1 LPVNRVDLIGCGA
14 VNLDLIYRL
23 PASFELS
30 DQLPARG
37 AEEGLDEETRVPLD
51 AALAEHEPFRSGGGQ
66 AANVVYALRRFGH
79 QAVMLGRVGDDPDG
93 ERLAEELG
101 PEATQLLVRH
111 GTSGRVYVLLDE
123 GGERRN
129 LVSPGTNDQF
139 AAADLPKR
147 LPHARFAYFS
157 SFVGDEPLAGQ
168 LALLERLPRD
178 TDVAFDPGELYAARG
193 VKRYLPLL
201 QQTAYLFATEHELE
215 LLCGVE
221 LSGAIEFLLKV
232 GVDTIVCKMGERG
245 ARLITRRGEIYVPPS
260 PTLVVD
266 VTGAGDLFAAGFLG
280 GLLEELPLEA
290 AGRLAAWTAARGI
303 GGLGRSSYP
312 DAAAWREQVEL
323 ERSL

>member
-1 LPVNRVDLIGCGA
+1 MKNVDLIGCGA
-14 VNLDLIYRL
+14 LNLDLLYRL

-37 AEEGLDEETRVPLD
+37 AEEGLDEETRAALD
-51 AALAEHEPFRSGGGQ
+51 EALAEHEPFRSGGGQ

-79 QAVMLGRVGDDPDG
+79 QAVMLGRVGDDADG
-93 ERLAEELG
+93 ERLVEELG
-101 PEATQLLVRH
+101 PEASQFLARSGST
-111 GTSGRVYVLLDE
+111 GRVYVLLDE

-129 LVSPGTNDQF
+129 LVMPGTNDQF
-139 AAADLPKR
+139 GVADLPRR

-157 SFVGDEPLAGQ
+157 SFVGDAPLAGQ

-178 TDVAFDPGELYAARG
+178 TDIAFDPGELYAAKG
-193 VKRYLPLL
+193 VKRFMPLL
-201 QQTAYLFATEHELE
+201 QQTTYLFATEHELE

-221 LSGAIEFLLKV
+221 LSGAIEFLLNV
-232 GVDTIVCKMGERG
+232 GADTIVCKMGERG
-245 ARLITRRGEIYVPPS
+245 ARLITRREEIYVPPS
-260 PTLVVD
+260 PASVVD

-280 GLLEELPLEA
+280 GLLETLPLEA
-290 AGRLAAWTAARGI
+290 GGRLAAWTAARGI

-312 DAAAWREQVEL
+312 DAAAWREQIEL